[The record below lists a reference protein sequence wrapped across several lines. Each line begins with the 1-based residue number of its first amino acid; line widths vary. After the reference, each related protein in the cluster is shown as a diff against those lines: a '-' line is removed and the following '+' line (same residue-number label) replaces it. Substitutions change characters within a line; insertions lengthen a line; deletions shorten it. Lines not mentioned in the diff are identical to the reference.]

1 MKKKKKKIKKMM
13 MMKKKTK
20 KRQMVVFLRQQNL
33 LDELIQTG
41 IWVKGAL
48 VQVSPLSATVIS
60 NVPRS
65 FIDEVIMKEP
75 ARFGKFA
82 RPTGMISLGGEARL
96 VFL

>member
-65 FIDEVIMKEP
+65 FKMK
-75 ARFGKFA
+75 
-82 RPTGMISLGGEARL
+82 
-96 VFL
+96 